1 MPRALCY
8 QHESTACPF
17 LIRTSGTRPRSSPVY
32 PKRRQPVKK
41 SDLALLLLVIVLI
54 VFVLY
59 HLYMA
64 WFGTLTF
71 HFTL

>member
-1 MPRALCY
+1 M
-8 QHESTACPF
+8 
-17 LIRTSGTRPRSSPVY
+17 
-32 PKRRQPVKK
+32 KK